1 MMMWKG
7 ETVIPTRKT
16 PKKCS
21 WRWIDFQSIIYK
33 LFNSNFRQMKKINFK
48 LFFTVLA
55 VVFVCSYL
63 LGVLRWQWEFASVV
77 YGILNVP
84 FGALFIL
91 LEKYFWIELGPSHW
105 VNDEITNTL
114 FWGISVVFQAVL
126 YYYIIFRY
134 FRFKQK

>member
-1 MMMWKG
+1 
-7 ETVIPTRKT
+7 
-16 PKKCS
+16 
-21 WRWIDFQSIIYK
+21 
-33 LFNSNFRQMKKINFK
+33 MKKVNLK

-55 VVFVCSYL
+55 VVFVGSYL

-77 YGILNVP
+77 YGILNVQ